1 MSHQDAEKII
11 YEGHPS
17 WRGILSFYA
26 KGAGIIIVVAA
37 IAALITRITGDSIAW
52 GTVILVA
59 IAGIA
64 IVTVVG
70 LIRRVTITYTIS
82 DRRLYIKRGI
92 LSKQVQQ
99 TNLTRVQN
107 VNTSQSPVD
116 RLLRVGRVDFDTA
129 GTDDSDFTFVAVANP
144 DAIVSFVHDA
154 QREAERAG
162 TGPSAATGGV

>member
-1 MSHQDAEKII
+1 MSYEDDEKII

-26 KGAGIIIVVAA
+26 KGAGIIIVAAA
-37 IAALITRITGDSIAW
+37 IAALVTRITGDSIDWVPVA
-52 GTVILVA
+52 LVVV
-59 IAGIA
+59 AGLA

-70 LIRRVTITYTIS
+70 LIRRITTTYTIS
-82 DRRLYIKRGI
+82 DRRLHIKRGI

-162 TGPSAATGGV
+162 IGPSAATGGV